1 VELRDAFELRV
12 IWNVY
17 DDREEIWQE
26 IEIAVECALGVEET

>member
-1 VELRDAFELRV
+1 V

-26 IEIAVECALGVEET
+26 IEIAVERASGVEET